1 MQRYLIFA
9 IGIVVLV
16 VLLAPWLDNLATPD
30 NAPAAVEEQTVGPPE
45 IAKPVGAAAPA
56 VPAGLVI
63 TRDGSGQFHVEA
75 EVNNRPVRLLVD
87 TGADGIALSE
97 ADAQAIGLSVDP
109 ASFRQAITTA
119 SGPGYAAPVHLDRV
133 EIGGQDIDG
142 VDALVVRGLGTSLLG
157 QSVLRRLGP
166 VSQDGD
172 RMVIG
177 KP

>member
-1 MQRYLIFA
+1 MQRILIFA

-16 VLLAPWLDNLATPD
+16 VVLAPWLDRLVPTD
-30 NAPAAVEEQTVGPPE
+30 NAPADPP
-45 IAKPVGAAAPA
+45 PVTAAGTPS
-56 VPAGLVI
+56 PGGTLVLA
-63 TRDGSGQFHVEA
+63 RDDHQQFHVDA
-75 EVNNRPVRLLVD
+75 EIDDRPVRLLVD

-109 ASFRQAITTA
+109 GAFRQTITTA
-119 SGPGYAAPVHLDRV
+119 SGPGYAAPVHLNRIV
-133 EIGGQDIDG
+133 IGGQALG
-142 VDALVVRGLGTSLLG
+142 GADALVVRGLGMSLLG

-166 VSQDGD
+166 VTQDGD